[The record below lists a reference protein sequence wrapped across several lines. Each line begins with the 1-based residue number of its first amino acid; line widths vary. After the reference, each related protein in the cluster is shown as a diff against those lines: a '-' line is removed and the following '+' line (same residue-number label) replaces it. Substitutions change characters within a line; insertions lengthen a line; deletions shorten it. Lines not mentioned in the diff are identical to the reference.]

1 MRSKTIFTAA
11 VLSLAAGFA
20 YAQAD
25 NGKPAELKDSLHPPI
40 HSEELAS
47 PQTPAS
53 PAPVA
58 EAPASPAP
66 AAPVVQ
72 SEEPGSTKAPAASAD
87 AKANAAALLTEDQ
100 AKAKIESEGF
110 TQISGLKKDAK
121 GMWTASAMK
130 EGKSVQLSLDTQGH
144 IALTN

>member
-1 MRSKTIFTAA
+1 MRSKTIVTAA

-20 YAQAD
+20 FAQAEND
-25 NGKPAELKDSLHPPI
+25 KPAELKDSHPPI

-53 PAPVA
+53 PAPAA

-66 AAPVVQ
+66 AA
-72 SEEPGSTKAPAASAD
+72 SAD
-87 AKANAAALLTEDQ
+87 ASALLTEDQ
-100 AKAKIESEGF
+100 AKAKIESEGY
-110 TQISGLKKDAK
+110 TEISGLKKDAM
-121 GMWTASAMK
+121 GVWTASPMK

-144 IALTN
+144 IALMN

>member
-20 YAQAD
+20 YAQAEND
-25 NGKPAELKDSLHPPI
+25 KPAELKDSQHPPI
-40 HSEELAS
+40 HSEA
-47 PQTPAS
+47 PAAPAS
-53 PAPVA
+53 PAPVI
-58 EAPASPAP
+58 
-66 AAPVVQ
+66 Q

-87 AKANAAALLTEDQ
+87 AKADASALMTEDQ

-110 TQISGLKKDAK
+110 TQISGLKKDAM

-130 EGKSVQLSLDTQGH
+130 EGKSVMLSLDTEGH
-144 IALTN
+144 ISLLN

>member
-25 NGKPAELKDSLHPPI
+25 DGKPAELKDSQHPPI

-53 PAPVA
+53 PAA
-58 EAPASPAP
+58 

-87 AKANAAALLTEDQ
+87 AKANASALLTEDQ

-144 IALTN
+144 IALIN